1 MIIFPAIDIKDGN
14 CVRLFKGDFSTVE
27 KVASDYLETAK
38 GFESVGASWI
48 HMVDLDGAKEGRP
61 VNTKIY
67 TDVAEK
73 TNLKVELGGGIRSL
87 ETIREYLNMGISR
100 VILGSAALKDPKLVS
115 DAVEKFGSEKIVVG
129 IDAVNGMVAT
139 EGWLKTSNVG
149 YIELAE
155 KMISVGVK
163 YFIFTDISKDGTLSG
178 VNTEQLKALSD
189 ATVGRANIVA
199 SGGVHTM
206 ADIVAC
212 KEMGL
217 YGTICGKSIY
227 KGTLD
232 LREAVEYAE
241 GSNDN

>member
-1 MIIFPAIDIKDGN
+1 MIILPAIDIKDGN

-27 KVASDYLETAK
+27 KVAADYLETAK
-38 GFESVGASWI
+38 SFEAAGAKWI
-48 HMVDLDGAKEGRP
+48 HMVDLDGAKEGKP
-61 VNTKIY
+61 VNAKIY

-73 TNLKVELGGGIRSL
+73 TNLKVEVGGGIRNL
-87 ETIREYLNMGISR
+87 ETIQEYLNMGISR
-100 VILGSAALKDPKLVS
+100 VILGSVALKNPELVS

-129 IDAVNGMVAT
+129 IDAVNEMIAT
-139 EGWLKTSNVG
+139 EGWLESSDVN
-149 YIELAE
+149 YIDLAN
-155 KMISVGVK
+155 KMIETGVK

-178 VNTEQLKALSD
+178 VNVQQLKKLAD
-189 ATVGRANIVA
+189 ATYGKCNIIA

-206 ADIVAC
+206 DDIVVC

-232 LREAVEYAE
+232 LREAVEY
-241 GSNDN
+241 SNG

>member
-1 MIIFPAIDIKDGN
+1 MIILPAIDIKDGN

-38 GFESVGASWI
+38 SFEEAGAEWI

-73 TNLKVELGGGIRSL
+73 TDLKVELGGGIRSL
-87 ETIREYLNMGISR
+87 ETIQEYLNMGISR
-100 VILGSAALKDPKLVS
+100 VILGSVALKNPKLVR
-115 DAVEKFGSEKIVVG
+115 DAVEKFSSEKIVVG
-129 IDAVNGMVAT
+129 IDAMNGMVAT
-139 EGWLKTSNVG
+139 EGWLETSDVN
-149 YIELAE
+149 YIDLANQ
-155 KMISVGVK
+155 MIKSGVK

-178 VNTEQLKALSD
+178 VNREQLQALAD
-189 ATVGRANIVA
+189 GTQNCNIIA

-206 ADIVAC
+206 DDIKAC

-227 KGTLD
+227 KGTLN
-232 LREAVEYAE
+232 LKEAIDYSV
-241 GSNDN
+241 

>member
-1 MIIFPAIDIKDGN
+1 MIILPAIDIKDGN

-38 GFESVGASWI
+38 SFEDAGAEWI

-87 ETIREYLNMGISR
+87 ETIQEYLNMGISR
-100 VILGSAALKDPKLVS
+100 VILGSVALKNPKLVR

-129 IDAVNGMVAT
+129 IDAMNGMVAT
-139 EGWLKTSNVG
+139 EGWLEMSDVN
-149 YIELAE
+149 YIDLANQ
-155 KMISVGVK
+155 MIKSGVK

-178 VNTEQLKALSD
+178 VNKEQLQALAD
-189 ATVGRANIVA
+189 GTQNCNIIA

-206 ADIVAC
+206 DDIKAC

-227 KGTLD
+227 KGTLS
-232 LREAVEYAE
+232 LKEAVEYA
-241 GSNDN
+241 NI

>member
-1 MIIFPAIDIKDGN
+1 MIILPAIDIKDGN

-38 GFESVGASWI
+38 GFEAAGAEWI

-61 VNTKIY
+61 VNAKIY

-87 ETIREYLNMGISR
+87 ETIQEYLNMGISR
-100 VILGSAALKDPKLVS
+100 VILGSVALKNPKLVR

-129 IDAVNGMVAT
+129 IDAMNGMVAT
-139 EGWLKTSNVG
+139 EGWLETSDVN
-149 YIELAE
+149 YIDLANQ
-155 KMISVGVK
+155 MIKSGVK

-178 VNTEQLKALSD
+178 VNKEQLQALAD
-189 ATVGRANIVA
+189 GTDNCNIIA

-206 ADIVAC
+206 DDIKAC

-227 KGTLD
+227 KGTLN
-232 LREAVEYAE
+232 LREAIEYAE
-241 GSNDN
+241 KNS

>member
-1 MIIFPAIDIKDGN
+1 MIILPAIDIKDGN

-38 GFESVGASWI
+38 GFEAAGAEWI

-73 TNLKVELGGGIRSL
+73 THLKVELGGGIRDM
-87 ETIREYLNMGISR
+87 ETIDEYLKMGISR
-100 VILGSAALKDPKLVS
+100 VILGSAAVKNPRLVR
-115 DAVEKFGSEKIVVG
+115 DAVERFGSEKIVVG
-129 IDAVNGMVAT
+129 IDAVNGIAAS
-139 EGWLKTSNVG
+139 EGWLETSGVN
-149 YIELAE
+149 YIDLAN
-155 KMISVGVK
+155 KMAESGVK

-178 VNTEQLKALSD
+178 VNSEQLKALYDGIPSEC
-189 ATVGRANIVA
+189 RIIA

-206 ADIVAC
+206 KDIIVC

-232 LREAVEYAE
+232 LQEAIKYSIAE
-241 GSNDN
+241 